1 MLLLNYIPLIFYARL
16 LCPWEFYR
24 QEYWSGLPCPLPGDL
39 SDSGIEP
46 RSPTLQVDILLSE
59 PPRKPLTVF
68 NITHLFFLCYSR
80 ALQCLTSD
88 FSLLCFKI
96 LLSIQL
102 SHIKLPI
109 FNKHLTYNMAIS
121 YKWYFQWK
129 QCVSYIS

>member
-46 RSPTLQVDILLSE
+46 RSPTLQVDFLLSE
-59 PPRKPLTVF
+59 PPRKPLTMS
-68 NITHLFFLCYSR
+68 NMMHLFFLCYTR
-80 ALQCLTSD
+80 ASQCLTSG
-88 FSLLCFKI
+88 FSLLCFEI

-102 SHIKLPI
+102 SHIKLSI
-109 FNKHLTYNMAIS
+109 FNKHLTYNMVIS